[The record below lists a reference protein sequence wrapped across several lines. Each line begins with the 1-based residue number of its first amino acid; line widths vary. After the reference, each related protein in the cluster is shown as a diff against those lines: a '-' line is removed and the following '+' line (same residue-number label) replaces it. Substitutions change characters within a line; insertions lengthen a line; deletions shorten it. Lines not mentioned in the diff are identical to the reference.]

1 MNMNLLRGKMLAV
14 FCGLALLAGTCL
26 AAGAEPQQ
34 NKKEKKKHWEQA
46 QKQEQKQDQKQ
57 RQDQKQYDQRLAKYA
72 HYVDQ
77 QQKLHQIRLAQ
88 LQQKKRLAQYRY
100 EQQYFARL
108 LQLHKSNEKAR
119 LQGYQNDP
127 FFNTAS
133 DRRYKRGDAYYE
145 TNEYGIT
152 HLQQATQY
160 GYAEGYQSGMADRQ
174 DRWNS
179 GWQVSDPYQDAI
191 YGYNGLYVDQE
202 DYNYYFRE
210 GFRRGYED
218 GYNNRAQYGTVVNGK
233 YTLLDKI
240 LAAILPVE
248 MLH

>member
-26 AAGAEPQQ
+26 AAGAKPQQ

-46 QKQEQKQDQKQ
+46 QKQQDQKQDQK
-57 RQDQKQYDQRLAKYA
+57 RYDQRLAKYA

-133 DRRYKRGDAYYE
+133 DRRFKRGDAYYE
-145 TNEYGIT
+145 TNEYGIK

-160 GYAEGYQSGMADRQ
+160 GYAEGYQAGMADRQ

-218 GYNNRAQYGTVVNGK
+218 GYNNRAQYGTVVNGN